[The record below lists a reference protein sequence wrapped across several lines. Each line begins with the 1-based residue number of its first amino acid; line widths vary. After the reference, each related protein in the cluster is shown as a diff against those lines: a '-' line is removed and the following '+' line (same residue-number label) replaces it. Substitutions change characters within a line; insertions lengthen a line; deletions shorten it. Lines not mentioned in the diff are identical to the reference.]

1 MHLSWQVL
9 VLGFYVY
16 LQGPTL
22 CLFHDFGMY
31 LRQIIM
37 YLRQTVYTMITS
49 TFGPVSVTISDFQG
63 RSANLKWNQKV
74 VFLGM
79 FISCSDQILYHLCMY
94 LNYVWK

>member
-1 MHLSWQVL
+1 M
-9 VLGFYVY
+9 Y

-79 FISCSDQILYHLCMY
+79 FISCSDQFFLSFMHVPKLYLEIIIDIM
-94 LNYVWK
+94 V